1 VVFRSRLRQVT
12 DAGAGARCQARAIF
26 GSHSVALSIDYP
38 VRPLNRL
45 TTAFRPFVARP
56 ILILLAWFAIL
67 FTGRYPRGLFEFVVG
82 VGRWHPRV
90 VGYAYAVVTDAYPPF
105 RLGP

>member
-26 GSHSVALSIDYP
+26 GNHSVALSIDYP

-45 TTAFRPFVARP
+45 TTAFRPFVALP
-56 ILILLAWFAIL
+56 ILIVLALFAIL
-67 FTGRYPRGLFEFVVG
+67 FTGRHPRGLFEFVG
-82 VGRWHPRV
+82 VGRCHLRV
-90 VGYAYAVVTDAYPPF
+90 VGYAYALVTDAHPPLRF
-105 RLGP
+105 GP